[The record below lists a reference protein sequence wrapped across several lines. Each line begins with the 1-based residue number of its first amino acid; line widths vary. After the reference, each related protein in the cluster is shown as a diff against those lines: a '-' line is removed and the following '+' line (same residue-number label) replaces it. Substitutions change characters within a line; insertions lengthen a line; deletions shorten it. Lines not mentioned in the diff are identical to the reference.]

1 MLSRAACWYC
11 WGSSLFLVCGAPGR
25 LRATRGDHHSRH
37 EFEAATAYA
46 RLGVTMKNLSLAS
59 MAQPMAAPVVYA
71 QPMAARMKGYPPQG
85 GTSFRRHDVSYSL

>member
-1 MLSRAACWYC
+1 MLSRAACWYVC
-11 WGSSLFLVCGAPGR
+11 VSSLFWYAARQVAFAPPV
-25 LRATRGDHHSRH
+25 ATITAVSRH
-37 EFEAATAYA
+37 EFEAAT